1 MFQIGSTLILYLGY
15 CFLHQ
20 NQFTNR
26 LEGSIPLQD
35 SLKVVNMLS
44 DTEIIAFA
52 WYLFH
57 MDNDNEKKKYILSGQ
72 SGGIF
77 CMCDTQFVEA

>member
-1 MFQIGSTLILYLGY
+1 
-15 CFLHQ
+15 
-20 NQFTNR
+20 
-26 LEGSIPLQD
+26 
-35 SLKVVNMLS
+35 MLS
-44 DTEIIAFA
+44 DTEIIVFA